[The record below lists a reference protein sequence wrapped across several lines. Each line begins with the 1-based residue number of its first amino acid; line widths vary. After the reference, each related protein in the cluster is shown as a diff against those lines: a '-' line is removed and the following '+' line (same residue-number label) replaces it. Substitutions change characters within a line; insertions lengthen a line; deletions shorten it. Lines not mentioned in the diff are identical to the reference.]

1 MINFD
6 LEKML
11 FTIPAEE
18 HGIEEVAKVLRSHPE
33 VKFVSFAGVDLGG
46 HFTDEKIPIKTFIDD
61 MEKLL
66 ENGVQTDG
74 SSVALP
80 EIANLANARVDILPD
95 KDVNWYVEYNF
106 SNMDFATGLPVG
118 TLRIPSFL
126 RHNNDRMVGSRIFCK
141 DSIRKFK
148 TRLMEMLKQ
157 YPYVVEYLDGIN
169 SIDDIEE
176 INLTSAT

>member
-18 HGIEEVAKVLRSHPE
+18 HGIEEVAKVLRAHPE

-80 EIANLANARVDILPD
+80 EIAISAIWILR
-95 KDVNWYVEYNF
+95 
-106 SNMDFATGLPVG
+106 PV
-118 TLRIPSFL
+118 
-126 RHNNDRMVGSRIFCK
+126 C
-141 DSIRKFK
+141 
-148 TRLMEMLKQ
+148 Q
-157 YPYVVEYLDGIN
+157 
-169 SIDDIEE
+169 
-176 INLTSAT
+176 SAH

>member
-11 FTIPAEE
+11 FTIPADE
-18 HGIEEVAKVLRSHPE
+18 HGIASVQEVLKAHPE

-61 MEKLL
+61 MGRML

-95 KDVNWYVEYNF
+95 KEVNWYVEYNF
-106 SNMDFATGLPVG
+106 SNMYNYIGDWRT
-118 TLRIPSFL
+118 
-126 RHNNDRMVGSRIFCK
+126 
-141 DSIRKFK
+141 
-148 TRLMEMLKQ
+148 
-157 YPYVVEYLDGIN
+157 
-169 SIDDIEE
+169 
-176 INLTSAT
+176 

>member
-18 HGIEEVAKVLRSHPE
+18 HGIEEVAKVLRAHPE

-74 SSVALP
+74 SSVGGKNSQYHVP
-80 EIANLANARVDILPD
+80 
-95 KDVNWYVEYNF
+95 
-106 SNMDFATGLPVG
+106 
-118 TLRIPSFL
+118 PSKTAST
-126 RHNNDRMVGSRIFCK
+126 GSRSRK
-141 DSIRKFK
+141 D
-148 TRLMEMLKQ
+148 TRTT
-157 YPYVVEYLDGIN
+157 P
-169 SIDDIEE
+169 
-176 INLTSAT
+176 TRA